1 MTETC
6 ELVRKTGSLNTEAC
20 RECQFVMVVRVL
32 MEVLVLRMMMR
43 AVMRVVAVSDVS
55 SDLSSPACQNS
66 REFGNKLRHYR
77 LICDRAPLVQ
87 LIIFPAGNVN

>member
-32 MEVLVLRMMMR
+32 MEVLVLRV
-43 AVMRVVAVSDVS
+43 VMRVVAVSDVS

>member
-1 MTETC
+1 M
-6 ELVRKTGSLNTEAC
+6 
-20 RECQFVMVVRVL
+20 VL
-32 MEVLVLRMMMR
+32 MEVVVLRVM
-43 AVMRVVAVSDVS
+43 MRVVAVSDVS

-87 LIIFPAGNVN
+87 LIIFQAGNVN

>member
-1 MTETC
+1 M
-6 ELVRKTGSLNTEAC
+6 
-20 RECQFVMVVRVL
+20 VM
-32 MEVLVLRMMMR
+32 MEVLVLRVM
-43 AVMRVVAVSDVS
+43 MRVVAVSDVS

-87 LIIFPAGNVN
+87 LIIFQAGNVN

>member
-1 MTETC
+1 MSVCDGAEGADGADGGFGV
-6 ELVRKTGSLNTEAC
+6 EV
-20 RECQFVMVVRVL
+20 VMRV
-32 MEVLVLRMMMR
+32 
-43 AVMRVVAVSDVS
+43 VMRVVAVSDVS

-87 LIIFPAGNVN
+87 LIIFPAGNVD